1 MHQDSITTK
10 YGGLSFPT
18 GGKLHW
24 EKQVIENLSVLELNK
39 ESAGD
44 LRNFQETDIQEQK
57 LIP

>member
-10 YGGLSFPT
+10 YGGLSFLT
-18 GGKLHW
+18 AGKLHW

-44 LRNFQETDIQEQK
+44 LRNFQETDIEEQK